1 MLSKLKR
8 LVKVLFYIVSSYLAV
23 VGLMFLILVGSIM
36 SMVQTDFTSSS
47 IVNKT
52 VDFENGGIKIHL
64 DGPIVE
70 SNSQSSMEIF
80 EEIFYG
86 SRKHNL
92 SKLKKAFKR
101 AAEDER
107 IKAVWID
114 IDRFESSF
122 ANATSLRNQIS
133 DFRKTG
139 KKVYVNL
146 NSADTLTY
154 YVASAADEISMQ
166 PLGEVF
172 MPGASFNLTFF
183 GSAIK
188 KRDCY

>member
-36 SMVQTDFTSSS
+36 SMVQTDFTSTS

-52 VDFENGGIKIHL
+52 VDFKNGGIKIHL